1 MTARLPNAPDDA
13 TYRRRIN
20 AWALYDVAN
29 SAFFTTI
36 LAAVLPPYFSAVAGS
51 TLPSAAVATQRW
63 TLSLSMALFIAAAI
77 SPVLGTLSDIV
88 RGKKALLGV
97 FLAIGAIATGFL
109 VLVSTGDWLLA
120 AVLII
125 IARLGAAGANVFY
138 DSLLPHVAREGDHD
152 TVSTRGF
159 ALGYFGGGV
168 LLAINVIMIFQIP
181 NEITLLGFT
190 FDNAG
195 IRLSFLSV
203 AVWWV
208 AFSIPLFTLI
218 PEPASATEAL
228 ATGENVVTASF
239 KQLRNTFGDLR
250 QYRELFKYLIA
261 FLIYN
266 DGIGTIIG
274 VAAIYGA
281 ELGFDTTELILALLL
296 VQFAGIPFSF
306 IFGSLPNA
314 AAQRRHLYLAFILFN
329 VIALPI
335 IGVSARELLPQSVTG
350 APPSPY
356 ETQGEFLGQ
365 GGYSVGDFITDAWAI
380 DAVPAGLL
388 NTDADVPY
396 VVSDAAGA
404 MLAVPFNGQSVQ
416 VSYASGP
423 TAGIFAVLM
432 DGEPLLDDGGEPI
445 TVDAYRETVRF
456 GETVVF
462 RAEAPGQHTLTL
474 VNTGEGN
481 PQSSGT
487 QISIGPVE
495 VLPPERGGNLLVVI
509 AILAGIQVAAAAFTF
524 LGGARLLSGVA
535 NSLNTKRSI
544 LLALAVYAGIAVWG
558 YWVNST
564 VEFWLLAWM
573 VAIVQGGSQALSR
586 SLYASLSPAAKSGEF
601 FGLYSVMAKFSAITG
616 PLLFALA
623 VAIFG
628 QSRPAVLSLIALFA
642 IGGYLLTRVDV
653 EAGRQVAREE
663 NARYAAGAGD

>member
-1 MTARLPNAPDDA
+1 MTARSLHSPDDV

-63 TLSLSMALFIAAAI
+63 TLSLSMALFVAAVI
-77 SPVLGTLSDIV
+77 SPVLGTLSDVV
-88 RGKKALLGV
+88 RGKKGMLAV
-97 FLAIGAIATGFL
+97 FLAIGAVATGFL

-120 AVLII
+120 AGLIVV
-125 IARLGAAGANVFY
+125 ARLGAAGANVFY
-138 DSLLPHVAREGDHD
+138 DALLPHVAREEDQD
-152 TVSTRGF
+152 AVSTRGF

-168 LLAINVIMIFQIP
+168 LLALNVMMIFQIP

-208 AFSIPLFTLI
+208 VFSIPLFALI
-218 PEPASATEAL
+218 PEPASATANL
-228 ATGENVVTASF
+228 TPGENVITASINR
-239 KQLRNTFGDLR
+239 LRDTFRTLR
-250 QYRELFKYLIA
+250 EYRELFKYLIA

-281 ELGFDTTELILALLL
+281 ELGFNTTELILALLL

-314 AAQRRHLYLAFILFN
+314 AAQRRHYFLAFILFN
-329 VIALPI
+329 VIALPVVG
-335 IGVSARELLPQSVTG
+335 IGARAALPQPVTG
-350 APPSPY
+350 APPPPFA
-356 ETQGEFLGQ
+356 TQGDFLGQ
-365 GGYSVGDFITDAWAI
+365 GVYPVSEFAADTSTIVP
-380 DAVPAGLL
+380 VPADLL
-388 NTDADVPY
+388 DADADVPY
-396 VVSDAAGA
+396 ATIDATHNA
-404 MLAVPFNGQSVQ
+404 LEVPFNGQRVE
-416 VSYASGP
+416 VSYATGP
-423 TAGIFAVLM
+423 SFGVFEVLL
-432 DGEPLLDDGGEPI
+432 DGEPLLDDAGAPI
-445 TVDAYRETVRF
+445 TVDAYSQNVRY
-456 GETVVF
+456 GETAVF
-462 RAEAPGQHTLTL
+462 RAEEPGPHTLTL
-474 VNTGEGN
+474 VNTGERN
-481 PQSSGT
+481 LQSGGT
-487 QISIGPVE
+487 QVSIGPIE

-509 AILAGIQVAAAAFTF
+509 GILAGIQVGAAAFTF
-524 LGGARLLSGVA
+524 LGGARLLRGA
-535 NSLNTKRSI
+535 AESLNTKRSI

-601 FGLYSVMAKFSAITG
+601 FGFYSVMAKFSAITG

-623 VAIFG
+623 VGIFG

-663 NARYAAGAGD
+663 NARYAASNG